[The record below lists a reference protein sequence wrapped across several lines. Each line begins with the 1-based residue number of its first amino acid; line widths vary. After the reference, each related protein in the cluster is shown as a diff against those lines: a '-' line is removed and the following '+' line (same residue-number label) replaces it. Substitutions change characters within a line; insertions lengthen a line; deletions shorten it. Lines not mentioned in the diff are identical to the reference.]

1 MRDILHYVDTML
13 EIFHIILGFVFIALV
28 GVLIM
33 EFAERFAEKHNR
45 LIWVLAGV
53 LSIPYLLMCL
63 DMMGLL

>member
-1 MRDILHYVDTML
+1 MTLYHANTML
-13 EIFHIILGFVFIALV
+13 EIFHIILGFAFIAIV

-33 EFAERFAEKHNR
+33 ELAERFARKHNR
-45 LIWVLAGV
+45 LIWVVAAI

>member
-1 MRDILHYVDTML
+1 
-13 EIFHIILGFVFIALV
+13 
-28 GVLIM
+28 M

>member
-1 MRDILHYVDTML
+1 MTLNHVDTML
-13 EIFHIILGFVFIALV
+13 EIFHIILGFAFIAVV

-33 EFAERFAEKHNR
+33 ELAERFAQKHNR
-45 LIWVLAGV
+45 LIWVVAAI

>member
-1 MRDILHYVDTML
+1 MF
-13 EIFHIILGFVFIALV
+13 EIFHIILGFAFIAVV

-33 EFAERFAEKHNR
+33 ELAERFAQKHNR
-45 LIWVLAGV
+45 LIWVVAAV

>member
-1 MRDILHYVDTML
+1 ML

-33 EFAERFAEKHNR
+33 ELAERFAQKHNR
-45 LIWVLAGV
+45 LIWVVAAI

>member
-1 MRDILHYVDTML
+1 ML
-13 EIFHIILGFVFIALV
+13 EIFHIILGFAFIALV

-33 EFAERFAEKHNR
+33 ELAERFARKHNR
-45 LIWVLAGV
+45 LIWVVVAI